1 MSDSTSGPQAEEPQ
15 DGEARP
21 PPEVEVEASVSQPSD
36 SAEGAAPEDDAPEND
51 ASSAK
56 GVAKDP
62 ARVATVVVLA
72 LCVVFFALYLW
83 ADRVMPYSDQARVSG
98 FTVSVVPLVSGYV
111 TDIEAALHEPVA
123 PGDVLLQI
131 DTTQYEIAVRSARA
145 ALDNAIQQ
153 LGVQNAAIEAAAA
166 GVAAAGAQETI
177 ARRDY
182 ERILQISERNAD
194 ALSQADRDRALA
206 SLSTAEAQVSSAEAE
221 LRRAQAA
228 LGIDGVENPTV
239 RSAIAG
245 LEQAEFNLAQTVIRA
260 PSRGAI
266 ESLYLD
272 VGHFAGAGQALMT
285 FVSTADVWIQ
295 ADLRENNL
303 ENLEVGHPVRF
314 LLDVT
319 PGRVFEGTIRS
330 VGLGVRQSGPSLPG
344 RLPQISQTTGWLR
357 QPQQF
362 AVIIDPGEDVP
373 IDLLRVGAQASVMV
387 FTGDHFFLNPIGRF
401 LLRFFSLMSY
411 VR

>member
-1 MSDSTSGPQAEEPQ
+1 MSDSTSGPQDEEALPS
-15 DGEARP
+15 
-21 PPEVEVEASVSQPSD
+21 PEVDASVPEASD
-36 SAEGAAPEDDAPEND
+36 SSGGGAPGEDAPV
-51 ASSAK
+51 K
-56 GVAKDP
+56 GKARDP
-62 ARVATVVVLA
+62 ARLATLAVLF
-72 LCVVFFALYLW
+72 LCVVFFGLYLW

-111 TDIEAALHEPVA
+111 TDIAAALHEPVA

-153 LGVQNAAIEAAAA
+153 LGVQSAAVESAAA
-166 GVAAAGAQETI
+166 GLAASRAQENI

-182 ERILQISERNAD
+182 ERILQISARNAD
-194 ALSQADRDRALA
+194 ALSQADRDRSEAAL
-206 SLSTAEAQVSSAEAE
+206 LTAEAQVAATEAE

-228 LGIDGVENPTV
+228 LGIDGLENPTV
-239 RSAIAG
+239 RSAIAA
-245 LEQAEFNLAQTVIRA
+245 LEQAEFNLAQTVLRA

-266 ESLYLD
+266 DNLYLD

-295 ADLRENNL
+295 ADMRENNL
-303 ENLEVGHPVRF
+303 ANLEVGHPVQF
-314 LLDVT
+314 LLDVA
-319 PGRVFEGTIRS
+319 PGQVFEGTVRS
-330 VGLGVRQSGPSLPG
+330 VGLGVSPG
-344 RLPQISQTTGWLR
+344 RPSPPGELPQISQTTGWTR

-362 AVIIDPGEDVP
+362 PVIIDLGEDIP
-373 IDLLRVGAQASVMV
+373 PGTLRIGAQASVMI
-387 FTGDHFFLNPIGRF
+387 FTGDHVVLNPIGR
-401 LLRFFSLMSY
+401 LVLRFFSLMSY

>member
-1 MSDSTSGPQAEEPQ
+1 L
-15 DGEARP
+15 
-21 PPEVEVEASVSQPSD
+21 
-36 SAEGAAPEDDAPEND
+36 
-51 ASSAK
+51 
-56 GVAKDP
+56 
-62 ARVATVVVLA
+62 VVLA
-72 LCVVFFALYLW
+72 LCVVFFGLYLW

-111 TDIEAALHEPVA
+111 TDIEVALHEPVA

-153 LGVQNAAIEAAAA
+153 LGVQSAAIESAAA
-166 GVAAAGAQETI
+166 GVAAALAQETI

-206 SLSTAEAQVSSAEAE
+206 AFATAEAQVVSAEAE

-228 LGIDGVENPTV
+228 LGIDGLENPTV
-239 RSAIAG
+239 RAAIAT
-245 LEQAEFNLAQTVIRA
+245 LQNAEFNLDQTVIRA

-266 ESLYLD
+266 DNLYLD
-272 VGHFAGAGQALMT
+272 IGHFAGAGQALMT
-285 FVSTADVWIQ
+285 FVSTGDIWIQ
-295 ADLRENNL
+295 ADMRENNL

-314 LLDVT
+314 LLDVA
-319 PGRVFEGTIRS
+319 PGQVFEGTVRS
-330 VGLGVRQSGPSLPG
+330 VGLGVSQGRPSSPG
-344 RLPQISQTTGWLR
+344 QLPQVSQTTGWLR

-362 AVIIDPGEDVP
+362 PVIIDLGQDVP
-373 IDLLRVGAQASVMV
+373 TELLRVGAQASIMV
-387 FTGDHFFLNPIGRF
+387 FTGDYSFLNPIGRL
-401 LLRFFSLMSY
+401 LLRFFSVMSY